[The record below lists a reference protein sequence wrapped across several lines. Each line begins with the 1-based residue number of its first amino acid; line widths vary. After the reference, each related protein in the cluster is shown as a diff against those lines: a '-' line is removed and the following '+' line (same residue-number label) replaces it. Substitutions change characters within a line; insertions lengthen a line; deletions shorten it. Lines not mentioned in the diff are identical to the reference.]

1 MPFPPGDYVKVVHGG
16 AVAGGES
23 WSFGI
28 WYEITG
34 LISLPSPSVMNTLIG
49 HISTSFQTFW
59 TTLKARNQPGVDA
72 RSVSAYFYR
81 NGQLALQ
88 SNAGFAAVA
97 GTASALQP
105 VFVSRVV
112 TLLTARAGRSYR
124 GRCYL
129 PYTGTNLSGSTNL
142 WNSDS
147 TTLTAMQT
155 LINQTTSNVLGDLAG
170 TTAGPVI
177 YSNTTGSHEPVTSIR
192 MDNKPDTQRGREG
205 RLAATLFDTAT
216 IP

>member
-1 MPFPPGDYVKVVHGG
+1 MPFPPGDYVKMVHAG

-28 WYEITG
+28 WYEVTG
-34 LISLPSPSVMNTLIG
+34 LISLPSPTQMNTLAG
-49 HISTSFQTFW
+49 HLSTNFQAFW

-81 NGQLALQ
+81 NGQLAVQ
-88 SNAGFAAVA
+88 SNAGFAAVP
-97 GTASALQP
+97 GTAAAIQP
-105 VFVSRVV
+105 VYVSRVV

-124 GRCYL
+124 GRLYL

-147 TTLTAMQT
+147 TTLTALKSLVT
-155 LINQTTSNVLGDLAG
+155 LSTSDIITDLAG
-170 TTAGPVI
+170 TTAGPVV
-177 YSNTTGSHEPVTSIR
+177 YSNTVGGHEPVTSLR

-205 RLAATLFDTAT
+205 RLAATLYDTAT